1 MKNMLSHFILSA
13 PYVSI
18 RMNPVVEGDSAGLAY
33 KDAIFFSVHKF
44 IGGVQ
49 TTGGASALHRM
60 HDFRVALVDKARS

>member
-1 MKNMLSHFILSA
+1 MSHSILSA

-49 TTGGASALHRM
+49 TPGGASVLHRM
-60 HDFRVALVDKARS
+60 HDFRVVLVDEVRS